1 MSRAITEWVS
11 GPVIRARPEGTFVM
25 REAVRIGDKGLLGEV
40 IRIKQSEI
48 VIQVYEDTTGI
59 RPGTLIEGDGLPLSI
74 RLGPGILGGTF
85 DGLLRPITDV
95 SVDGA
100 WVQPGSVK
108 PVNESFYF
116 IPEITEGDKLQA
128 GAIIGVVKSDN
139 GRDQRILIPP
149 KVHGVVE
156 NLVAEGDYKDNDPL
170 CFLIDE
176 DGSRVAVTM
185 VHSWPV
191 RVPRPST
198 KRIPS
203 DEPMLTGQRIID
215 CLFPIARGGKAA
227 IPGGFG
233 TGKTVLLESL
243 AKSCNADVIV
253 YVGCGE
259 RGNELAGLLEEFS
272 QLEDPS
278 TGRLLLER
286 TVLIANTSNMPVA
299 AREASIYTGVTV
311 AEYFRDQGLDVA
323 LMADSTSR
331 WAEALREV
339 SGRLGELPGEGG
351 YPAYLSSRLADFYE
365 RAAKVTTLN
374 GDTGSVTLIG
384 AVSPPSGDFSEP
396 VTSHTRR
403 YIRSFWAL
411 DVHRAQARFYPAI
424 HPLHSYS
431 TDADLLARWWHAEG
445 CTRWHEFR
453 LRFLTL
459 LDEQAHLERMARI
472 IGKDAMPAHQRFVLM
487 CADLINEGFLRQSA
501 FSEIDRSP
509 SPARQAVM
517 MRIIGNFIMQAEELV
532 EQGVTPEA
540 ISHLPVYRRLMRM
553 SEDIADGEWEEFSEL
568 ATSLQ
573 KSMQDLLDA
582 DSNQQQ
588 EDA

>member
-40 IRIKQSEI
+40 IRIKRSEI

-59 RPGTLIEGDGLPLSI
+59 RPGSLIEGDGLPLSI
-74 RLGPGILGGTF
+74 KLGPGILGGIF
-85 DGLLRPITDV
+85 DGLLRPISDI

-100 WVQPGSVK
+100 WVEPGSVK
-108 PVNESFYF
+108 PVTSSFYF
-116 IPEITEGDKLQA
+116 TPRIVEGAELQA
-128 GAIIGVVKSDN
+128 GAVIGMARSEN
-139 GRDQRILIPP
+139 GREQRILIPP
-149 KVHGVVE
+149 DLQGVVSE
-156 NLVAEGDYKDNDPL
+156 LVVEGDYDDTHTL
-170 CFLIDE
+170 CFLTDE
-176 DGSRVAVTM
+176 NDLKVAVSM

-191 RVPRPST
+191 RVPRPLSE
-198 KRIPS
+198 RIPS

-243 AKSCNADVIV
+243 AKSCNADIIV

-272 QLEDPS
+272 KLEDPR
-278 TGRLLLER
+278 TGRFLLER

-331 WAEALREV
+331 WAEALREI

-365 RAAKVTTLN
+365 RAAKVKTLN
-374 GDTGSVTLIG
+374 GDTGSVTLMG

-431 TDADLLARWWHAEG
+431 TDAGQLARWWHAEG

-472 IGKDAMPAHQRFVLM
+472 IGKDAMPARQRFVLM

-501 FSEIDRSP
+501 FSEIDLSP
-509 SPARQAVM
+509 SPARHAVM
-517 MRIIGNFIMQAEELV
+517 MRIIGDFIYQAEELV
-532 EQGVTPEA
+532 EKGLRPEE
-540 ISHLPVYRRLMRM
+540 ISHLAVYRRLMRM
-553 SEDIADGEWEEFSEL
+553 SEDIADGDWEGFSEL
-568 ATSLQ
+568 ASTLQ
-573 KSMQDLLDA
+573 KSMHDLA
-582 DSNQQQ
+582 DSFQPV
-588 EDA
+588 EET